1 MSIKLYTKP
10 TNEREITCTFSPP
23 PSLLSSSPPPLL
35 SPSFPPSLLPFLPP
49 SLPPSLPSSLPPF
62 LHPSLLPPPPPPPP
76 TGPPTQPQK
85 PTVSKVTSNSLK
97 LRWSPPE
104 NDGGSPVLSYQIEML
119 QLGIDKWQPII
130 QQPRNN
136 FTVKTLEP
144 SMSYKFRVIAYN
156 EFGASRP
163 SEPSEVVTTKG
174 KGWFIPISGARKPSL
189 TARG

>member
-1 MSIKLYTKP
+1 
-10 TNEREITCTFSPP
+10 
-23 PSLLSSSPPPLL
+23 
-35 SPSFPPSLLPFLPP
+35 
-49 SLPPSLPSSLPPF
+49 
-62 LHPSLLPPPPPPPP
+62 
-76 TGPPTQPQK
+76 
-85 PTVSKVTSNSLK
+85 
-97 LRWSPPE
+97 
-104 NDGGSPVLSYQIEML
+104 ML
-119 QLGIDKWQPII
+119 QLGIDKWQPIV

-189 TARG
+189 TARGWYLHLSLSTIYQYLKVGEREREGEGGGGREQAMKSWVETWGANLISTCQIGEREKFRSHVCS

>member
-1 MSIKLYTKP
+1 MHFLPSSLPLSLP
-10 TNEREITCTFSPP
+10 TAFH
-23 PSLLSSSPPPLL
+23 PSLPLSLT
-35 SPSFPPSLLPFLPP
+35 PSFPPSLLPSPLPPSIPSLSP
-49 SLPPSLPSSLPPF
+49 SLPPFPSFLPTC
-62 LHPSLLPPPPPPPP
+62 LPPPLSSFPPP

-85 PTVSKVTSNSLK
+85 PIVSKVTSNSLK